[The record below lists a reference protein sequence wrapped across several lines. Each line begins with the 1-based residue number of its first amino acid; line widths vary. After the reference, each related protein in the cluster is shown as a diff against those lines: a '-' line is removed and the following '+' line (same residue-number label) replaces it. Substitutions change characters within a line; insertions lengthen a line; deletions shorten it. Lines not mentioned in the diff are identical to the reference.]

1 MPKIGKS
8 KLKTSENIKESDK
21 RKLKDS
27 KSQSRTLEAN
37 RSLNEKQNSILN
49 SIVEE
54 IKEQNVLEKLQGLAA
69 FEQFRHQNKQL
80 KQDSTMFAGMQHMSE
95 QNYVAVNQVAT
106 EVMRLHGFLAGDSP
120 KQLKMRERMMK
131 AERHNNLQRE
141 QDFNSTLEAA
151 IDKVGVENV
160 RTISELRRQSMKV
173 DRVNTGELDKS
184 GKQIFKNVSTE
195 NAKLAQRV
203 MDIIEVTDKL
213 DILDKFEDLKE
224 SLKSG
229 NKTDKE
235 LDKAKDELAVLAIT
249 NDKLIVARERMSDE
263 DMKHVTRSLK
273 QLGYYDMDMGRVI
286 GLDRQRKDRTSAK
299 RDDLKTLADYY
310 GGEGDAFPNPKKY
323 KDYFSRAGAGGSGL
337 QESIEVGF
345 DNMFDHLKYIGPMKA
360 NSDAIVYKLT
370 EIKTQALLPMLDCV
384 CGVEDKKIEK
394 TAKKLSES
402 LSTVLY
408 RGSGKNFNPGRSF
421 VPMDAEDPGLRWWAS
436 NESYASHYGNV
447 EKKSF
452 NLDKSKMFDISSI
465 SEGIEQGFGD
475 LLNPSKHKNIEGLN
489 HTKKSAELFQ
499 KLLKIDAKREDGKL
513 HNSQRGQN
521 LFYGEGGELAVEYLR
536 ELGYKGISNTGMES
550 GEETFAFFP
559 KEAKDDKGS
568 LKTHDEKLLTYLKTT
583 TIDTTGGSALEE
595 KENEKERTA
604 ERRHKEMLSAMMG
617 GSGSFVGPVRP
628 GEGNIQGGNPLGG
641 VDVASLA
648 ELGLYGYGGKK
659 LYDAGKGI
667 LKPKPT
673 TAGPKPKPT
682 TAGPKP
688 KPTAL
693 KKPGWIKQAIK
704 KFLKGLSPTEL
715 KKYVKIAKAG
725 KNISKLKALFVT
737 GGPLG
742 WIALVA
748 VFVAEEVLFGYF
760 FEAIDEVI
768 NEKEKDA
775 KVLASK
781 VSTASQELAIKDM
794 EASDKLLLPI
804 TETKGEAFANF
815 YKKSRLDNGLDL
827 LPSQMDNDEAM
838 THYQKM
844 YREADASGDNK
855 KKRYA
860 MRMMQHITGANAS
873 GPNVKFGKTF
883 KHQTGFNKY
892 GDRKFSKGIRSINRM
907 RSNMAD
913 DGGLAL
919 LAEQTFGPEV
929 LSELVPATEDSMISI
944 DGRNYSLQAIG
955 IGKEILKR
963 NALKALEPQGANVL
977 DDLQKNI
984 KGNDSRIESKD
995 GVTNILNDNSVNKQD
1010 TNIMQP
1016 AVLNP
1021 DMEVRSL
1028 IANEY

>member
-1 MPKIGKS
+1 M
-8 KLKTSENIKESDK
+8 
-21 RKLKDS
+21 
-27 KSQSRTLEAN
+27 
-37 RSLNEKQNSILN
+37 
-49 SIVEE
+49 
-54 IKEQNVLEKLQGLAA
+54 
-69 FEQFRHQNKQL
+69 
-80 KQDSTMFAGMQHMSE
+80 
-95 QNYVAVNQVAT
+95 
-106 EVMRLHGFLAGDSP
+106 
-120 KQLKMRERMMK
+120 
-131 AERHNNLQRE
+131 
-141 QDFNSTLEAA
+141 
-151 IDKVGVENV
+151 
-160 RTISELRRQSMKV
+160 
-173 DRVNTGELDKS
+173 
-184 GKQIFKNVSTE
+184 
-195 NAKLAQRV
+195 
-203 MDIIEVTDKL
+203 
-213 DILDKFEDLKE
+213 
-224 SLKSG
+224 
-229 NKTDKE
+229 
-235 LDKAKDELAVLAIT
+235 
-249 NDKLIVARERMSDE
+249 
-263 DMKHVTRSLK
+263 
-273 QLGYYDMDMGRVI
+273 
-286 GLDRQRKDRTSAK
+286 
-299 RDDLKTLADYY
+299 
-310 GGEGDAFPNPKKY
+310 
-323 KDYFSRAGAGGSGL
+323 
-337 QESIEVGF
+337 
-345 DNMFDHLKYIGPMKA
+345 
-360 NSDAIVYKLT
+360 
-370 EIKTQALLPMLDCV
+370 
-384 CGVEDKKIEK
+384 
-394 TAKKLSES
+394 
-402 LSTVLY
+402 
-408 RGSGKNFNPGRSF
+408 
-421 VPMDAEDPGLRWWAS
+421 
-436 NESYASHYGNV
+436 
-447 EKKSF
+447 
-452 NLDKSKMFDISSI
+452 
-465 SEGIEQGFGD
+465 
-475 LLNPSKHKNIEGLN
+475 
-489 HTKKSAELFQ
+489 
-499 KLLKIDAKREDGKL
+499 
-513 HNSQRGQN
+513 
-521 LFYGEGGELAVEYLR
+521 
-536 ELGYKGISNTGMES
+536 
-550 GEETFAFFP
+550 
-559 KEAKDDKGS
+559 
-568 LKTHDEKLLTYLKTT
+568 
-583 TIDTTGGSALEE
+583 
-595 KENEKERTA
+595 
-604 ERRHKEMLSAMMG
+604 
-617 GSGSFVGPVRP
+617 
-628 GEGNIQGGNPLGG
+628 
-641 VDVASLA
+641 
-648 ELGLYGYGGKK
+648 
-659 LYDAGKGI
+659 
-667 LKPKPT
+667 
-673 TAGPKPKPT
+673 
-682 TAGPKP
+682 
-688 KPTAL
+688 
-693 KKPGWIKQAIK
+693 
-704 KFLKGLSPTEL
+704 

-907 RSNMAD
+907 RGKMAD